1 MLGYVDEVMPIGEFS
16 ERSGLSAK
24 RLRSYAAGGLLVP
37 VAVDSATG
45 YRYYSPGQLRDAH
58 LIDALREAGVP
69 LADIASLLRD
79 PSAAHLDAWATRV
92 EMDAAHRHEALDLAR
107 RLLDVDAASFRS
119 AQDEKTR
126 KGSSMT
132 MLQTASRV
140 DVGRVRDN
148 NEDVV
153 ASGDQLVAVADGMGG
168 GPGGEIAA
176 EIAIALVQ
184 AAFTGRSLDEL
195 SAGVRAANRAIWERA
210 SGSAELEGMG
220 STICALGVIDDGSV
234 AVVNVGDSRAYVW
247 RDGALSQLTQD
258 HTVTADMVR
267 RGELSAQEAVE
278 HPHRNV
284 LTRVL
289 GVGPDV
295 DPDGAVYTIAEGD
308 RVLLCTDGLFNEV
321 PDDEI
326 AAVMTNNLAIQS
338 TADALVQAAL
348 AAGARDNV
356 AVVIAEVG
364 SQRD

>member
-1 MLGYVDEVMPIGEFS
+1 MLGHVDEVMPIGEFS

-37 VAVDSATG
+37 VAIDSATG
-45 YRYYSPGQLRDAH
+45 YRYYSPGQLRDAK

-69 LADIASLLRD
+69 LAEIASLLRD
-79 PSAAHLDAWATRV
+79 PSAAHLDAWAARV
-92 EMDAAHRHEALDLAR
+92 ELDAAHRHEALDLAR

-119 AQDEKTR
+119 VQDEKLR

-140 DVGRVRDN
+140 DIGRVRDN

-195 SAGVRAANRAIWERA
+195 SAGVRAANRVIWERA
-210 SGSAELEGMG
+210 SGNPELEGMG

-247 RDGALSQLTQD
+247 RDGELSQLTQD

-267 RGELSAQEAVE
+267 RGELTAQGAVD

-284 LTRVL
+284 LTHR
-289 GVGPDV
+289 
-295 DPDGAVYTIAEGD
+295 AW
-308 RVLLCTDGLFNEV
+308 RR
-321 PDDEI
+321 
-326 AAVMTNNLAIQS
+326 
-338 TADALVQAAL
+338 
-348 AAGARDNV
+348 AR
-356 AVVIAEVG
+356 G
-364 SQRD
+364 